1 MNSVYAHQSIFDIE
15 PMIKKYLIKILMCCM
30 LMVKVGMVSALDL
43 MGAYEMA
50 LGGDP
55 VYRSAVKEYEAALE
69 FENIGRSALYPK
81 VIANYNTASNK
92 ATQWG
97 QQYPGG
103 PNIAY
108 NWSYPSNFGAAQLTQ
123 PIFSLDAFARWK
135 QGVAQTEAGKSKF
148 IYNTQDFLVRVSQAY
163 VDLLFALDQ
172 QQYLIVENEAFREQ
186 AKTLSLQFEKGEG
199 LKTDVLETQAT
210 QKVSEAKLI
219 DATDLIEN
227 ARRKLNSI
235 VGGALHPNEK
245 VNPLKGKFTFLKIES
260 NRFKEW
266 EDRAVGTNAELL
278 GMKSQIEVV
287 LQEYRKNIAGHYPVV
302 NFVAATTT
310 QNSNTV
316 SSINQTT
323 NQNYL
328 GLQVSLP
335 LYSGGEISSKSN
347 QAYSN
352 YEKAQADYIVA
363 QDRVLTE
370 LRKQYDLVYSGQAKI
385 QALTS
390 AKDSSE
396 LLVQAMKKN
405 VITGERINLDVLLA
419 QKALFLVSR
428 DLSQSKYAYLIA
440 YLKLHQIVGSL
451 EVDDFQKVAQYFK

>member
-1 MNSVYAHQSIFDIE
+1 MDSLYRHHPIFNIE
-15 PMIKKYLIKILMCCM
+15 SLLRKYLIKALICFL
-30 LMVKVGMVSALDL
+30 LIGEVSTVGALDL
-43 MGAYEMA
+43 MGVYEMA

-55 VYRSAVKEYEAALE
+55 VYRSATKEHEAALE

-81 VIANYNTASNK
+81 IIANYNTAANK

-103 PNIAY
+103 PDISY
-108 NWSYPSNFGAAQLTQ
+108 NWRYPSNFGAAQLTQ

-135 QGVAQTEAGKSKF
+135 QGVAQTEVGKSKF

-163 VDLLFALDQ
+163 VDLLFAIDQ
-172 QQYLIVENEAFREQ
+172 QQYLKVENEAFREQ
-186 AKTLSLQFEKGEG
+186 AQTLALQFDRGEG
-199 LKTDVLETQAT
+199 LKTDVLEAQAA

-219 DATDLIEN
+219 DATDLVEN

-235 VGGALHPNEK
+235 VGGALPPNEK
-245 VNPLKGKFTFLKIES
+245 VNPLKGKFSFLKIES

-278 GMKSQIEVV
+278 GMKSQIEVA
-287 LQEYRKNIAGHYPVV
+287 LQEYRKNVAGHYPVV

-310 QNSNTV
+310 QSSNTV

-323 NQNYL
+323 NQNYF

-347 QAYSN
+347 QAYAN
-352 YEKAQADYIVA
+352 YEKAQADYVVA

-428 DLSQSKYAYLIA
+428 DLSQSKYTYLIA